1 MKFLSWHKNRLLDM
15 LRLPIQVRRI
25 IMIEVFH
32 KLINIEIIIW
42 LFPIMFMF
50 HALEEII
57 TIESFITK
65 YRKQIPDSFFAKLI
79 LTIKKRLG
87 EKSAKL
93 AISMAWILL
102 LISFITV
109 MNASLLPIGPNFLV
123 FLAIFNL
130 FFLQAFSHVGQ
141 TIIFRDYTPG
151 VITALF
157 IVIPYSFLT
166 YYRLFE
172 LGFID
177 KQLLFKSIPL
187 SVLMIPIFLI
197 GNLLG
202 QKLIRFS
209 V

>member
-1 MKFLSWHKNRLLDM
+1 MRNL
-15 LRLPIQVRRI
+15 
-25 IMIEVFH
+25 
-32 KLINIEIIIW
+32 
-42 LFPIMFMF
+42 
-50 HALEEII
+50 
-57 TIESFITK
+57 
-65 YRKQIPDSFFAKLI
+65 
-79 LTIKKRLG
+79 
-87 EKSAKL
+87 
-93 AISMAWILL
+93 
-102 LISFITV
+102 
-109 MNASLLPIGPNFLV
+109 PNFLV
-123 FLAIFNL
+123 FLTIFNL

-187 SVLMIPIFLI
+187 TVLMIPIFLI

-202 QKLIRFS
+202 QKLNRYS